1 MPGNLENASITRKRR
16 ISIPI
21 NTLHEFGGGNLA
33 RGRVVDHQSARALS
47 LDLVDRVPG
56 FFARSAAKEVRCR
69 PEPMRTSQAS
79 LPWLSLGVRPCWRS
93 IAQWLA
99 TIRTFG

>member
-56 FFARSAAKEVRCR
+56 FFARSGGEGGAVPTGADAHEPGIAA
-69 PEPMRTSQAS
+69 
-79 LPWLSLGVRPCWRS
+79 L
-93 IAQWLA
+93 AQPGREALLA
-99 TIRTFG
+99 EHRAVVSDN